1 MDLDRSTRAT
11 RYTVGWYATAPAA
24 LGLVA
29 IATPFVLRSIPMLG
43 VALQRGFAL
52 VCHQQPERSFF
63 VFGGSVAVCA
73 SCLGIYLGTAVGLLM
88 CVPRRV
94 AMQLLMVTVTVNAI
108 DWFAELAGWHENWML
123 VRFALG
129 VALGTAAAMV
139 VAASLERPT
148 QATTACVGA
157 PKILDLAA
165 HCLRQ
170 QGRTDQ
176 DQSRVHEL

>member
-63 VFGGSVAVCA
+63 LFGGSVAVCA
-73 SCLGIYLGTAVGLLM
+73 RCLGIYLGAAVGLL
-88 CVPRRV
+88 VRVQRRL
-94 AMQLLMVTVTVNAI
+94 AMQLLIVAVSVNVL
-108 DWFAELAGWHENWML
+108 DRLAEFGGLHGNWML
-123 VRFALG
+123 MRLFLG
-129 VALGTAAAMV
+129 IVLGTAAAMV
-139 VAASLERPT
+139 FVASLEGPT
-148 QATTACVGA
+148 QAKTACVGH
-157 PKILDLAA
+157 PKSLTQA
-165 HCLRQ
+165 
-170 QGRTDQ
+170 RTACT
-176 DQSRVHEL
+176 S

>member
-11 RYTVGWYATAPAA
+11 RYTVSWYAIAPAA

-29 IATPFVLRSIPMLG
+29 IATPFVLHSIPMLG

-63 VFGGSVAVCA
+63 LFGGSVAVCA
-73 SCLGIYLGTAVGLLM
+73 RCLGIYLGAAVGLLM

-108 DWFAELAGWHENWML
+108 DWFAELAGWHGNWML

-148 QATTACVGA
+148 QATTACVG
-157 PKILDLAA
+157 PRKILGLAA

>member
-1 MDLDRSTRAT
+1 MNLDRSRQAT
-11 RYTVGWYATAPAA
+11 RYPVSWYGIAPAT

-29 IATPFVLRSIPMLG
+29 IATPFFLHSIPMLG
-43 VALQRGFAL
+43 FALQRGFAL

-63 VFGGSVAVCA
+63 WFGGSVAVCA
-73 SCLGIYLGTAVGLLM
+73 RCLGIYLGAAVGLLK

-108 DWFAELAGWHENWML
+108 DWVAELAGLHGNWML

-139 VAASLERPT
+139 VAAIIGKTRASKNSLS
-148 QATTACVGA
+148 GA
-157 PKILDLAA
+157 PKSL
-165 HCLRQ
+165 
-170 QGRTDQ
+170 T
-176 DQSRVHEL
+176 